1 MYVIIVGAGRVG
13 LNLANSLI
21 KQGITVT
28 LIENDENKSEEVA
41 NEVNAMVIH
50 GDATSIQILED
61 ADISEADV
69 FVAATGHDTVNL
81 LTSVLSQKYTNI
93 QKRIARVNDLE
104 HVEAFNRAGIQITV
118 SPESTVATYLER
130 IITRP
135 KIADLIVL
143 GRGTT
148 ELLDLKIEN
157 KDLFGEYVLD
167 HSPTENFIVC
177 AVYDEDNELI
187 IPQKDTKFGENQKI
201 SVLTKSDYVDE
212 VTKFFAS

>member
-13 LNLANSLI
+13 QNLANSLI
-21 KQGITVT
+21 RQGITVT
-28 LIENDENKSEEVA
+28 LIENNEVKSSEVA
-41 NEVNAMVIH
+41 NEINAMVIK
-50 GDATSIQILED
+50 GDATNIKILEE

-69 FVAATGHDTVNL
+69 FVAATGHDEVNL
-81 LTSVLSQKYTNI
+81 LTSVLAQKYENI
-93 QKRIARVNDLE
+93 KKIIARVNELE
-104 HVEAFNRAGIQITV
+104 HVEAFNRVGIKITV

-148 ELLDLKIEN
+148 ELLDIKIEN
-157 KDLFGEYVLD
+157 KKLFGKRVLD
-167 HSPTENFIVC
+167 YSPTENYMVC
-177 AVYDEDNELI
+177 AVYEDNELI
-187 IPQKDTKFGENQKI
+187 IPQEDTLFYKDQRI

-212 VTKFFAS
+212 VTNFFAS

>member
-13 LNLANSLI
+13 QNLANSLI
-21 KQGITVT
+21 RQGITVT
-28 LIENDENKSEEVA
+28 LIEDNEVKSSEVA
-41 NEVNAMVIH
+41 NEINAMVIK
-50 GDATSIQILED
+50 GDATNIKILEE

-69 FVAATGHDTVNL
+69 FIAATGHDEVNL
-81 LTSVLSQKYTNI
+81 LTSVLAQKYENI
-93 QKRIARVNDLE
+93 KKIIARVNELE
-104 HVEAFNRAGIQITV
+104 HVEAFNRVGIKITV

-148 ELLDLKIEN
+148 ELLDIKIEN
-157 KDLFGEYVLD
+157 KKLFGKRVLD
-167 HSPTENFIVC
+167 YSPTENYMVC
-177 AVYDEDNELI
+177 AVYEDNELI
-187 IPQKDTKFGENQKI
+187 IPQEDTLFYKDQRI

-212 VTKFFAS
+212 VTNFFAS